1 MEKLQEYFHLDFDN
15 KQLLKTALTHSSYAN
30 EHNCE
35 SNERLEFIGDAVLD
49 IMMGKY
55 LYDKFPRFNEGNLT
69 KTRAKNVCE
78 SALVEYAKVCEL
90 NKYLLLGKGEEKS
103 NGRNRTALQADAFEA
118 LIGAVYMD
126 KGLGECY
133 KIFDKVVIPTVEED
147 REDNFVDYK
156 SYLQELVQSD
166 KRSLE
171 YRIIDELGPS
181 HSKTFVTRVYMD
193 EILMGE
199 GEGKT
204 KKEAEQNAA
213 EMALKK
219 LAIRS
224 MKF

>member
-1 MEKLQEYFHLDFDN
+1 MEKLEQFFSLDFNN

-49 IMMGKY
+49 VMMGKY
-55 LYDKFPRFNEGNLT
+55 LYEKYPKFNEGNLT

-78 SALVEYAKVCEL
+78 SALVEYAKACQL
-90 NKYLLLGKGEEKS
+90 NQYLLLGKGEEKS
-103 NGRNRTALQADAFEA
+103 GGRNRTALQADAFEA

-126 KGLGECY
+126 KGFEECY
-133 KIFDKVVIPTVEED
+133 KIFDKVVVPLVEED
-147 REDNFVDYK
+147 KVDNFVDYK

-171 YRIIDELGPS
+171 YKIVDEQGPS
-181 HSKTFVTRVYMD
+181 HNKTFVTRVYMD
-193 EILMGE
+193 QILMGE
-199 GEGKT
+199 GKGKT

-219 LAIRS
+219 LALRS

>member
-1 MEKLQEYFHLDFDN
+1 MKKLEQFFNLDFKN
-15 KQLLKTALTHSSYAN
+15 PKLLQTALTHSSYAN

-35 SNERLEFIGDAVLD
+35 SNERLEFMGDAVLD
-49 IMMGKY
+49 VMMGRY
-55 LYDKFPRFNEGNLT
+55 LYDKYPKFNEGNLT

-78 SALVEYAKVCEL
+78 SALVEYAKACDL
-90 NKYLLLGKGEEKS
+90 KQYLLLGKGEEKS
-103 NGRNRTALQADAFEA
+103 GGRDRSALQADAFEA

-126 KGLGECY
+126 RGFEECY
-133 KIFDKVVIPTVEED
+133 KIFDKVVVPLIEENKV
-147 REDNFVDYK
+147 DNFVDYK

-171 YRIIDELGPS
+171 YRIVDEIGPS
-181 HSKTFVTRVYMD
+181 HNKTFVTRVYMD
-193 EILMGE
+193 QILMGE
-199 GEGKT
+199 GTGKT

-219 LAIRS
+219 LAIKS